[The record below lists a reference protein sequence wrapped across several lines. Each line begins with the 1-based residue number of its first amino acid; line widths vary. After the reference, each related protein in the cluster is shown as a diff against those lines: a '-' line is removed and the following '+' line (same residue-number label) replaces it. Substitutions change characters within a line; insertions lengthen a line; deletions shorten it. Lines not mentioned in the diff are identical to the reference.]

1 MATAKERAYV
11 RIRNTILSGTFPPG
25 FQLREEQLSELCGL
39 SRTPVRQ
46 ALQRLAAEGLITI
59 RENRRS
65 YVTDLSEAEFEQ
77 AFDVASMLESYS
89 AGLAA
94 TRLTEHDLQQLRE
107 LERRMETLAEG
118 DMRDYRRF
126 LELNMEFHNLIHKA
140 SGNRNLFEMIQR
152 VPDIANTILLKSG
165 DMKSMKEAQSDH
177 RSIIAA
183 LELRDAKLA
192 ELQMQVHIESIRRSM
207 RRLVFEKGVQSGN
220 SDEKRGDEKVIDK

>member
-1 MATAKERAYV
+1 MATAKERAYT
-11 RIRNTILSGTFPPG
+11 RIRNTILSGSFPPG
-25 FQLREEQLSELCGL
+25 YQLKEEELSELCGV

-46 ALQRLAAEGLITI
+46 AIQRLAAEGLITI
-59 RENRRS
+59 RENHRS
-65 YVTDLSEAEFEQ
+65 YVTDLSEEEFEQ

-94 TRLTEHDLQQLRE
+94 ARLTEGDLRKLRE
-107 LERRMETLAEG
+107 LEARMEKLAEG
-118 DMRDYRRF
+118 DVKDYRRF

-152 VPDIANTILLKSG
+152 VPDIANTILLKTG

-177 RSIIAA
+177 RNIIAA

-192 ELQMQVHIESIRRSM
+192 ELQMKLHVESIRRSM
-207 RRLVFEKGVQSGN
+207 RRIVFQKGGKSTSSGA
-220 SDEKRGDEKVIDK
+220 

>member
-1 MATAKERAYV
+1 MVTAKEQAYT
-11 RIRNTILSGTFPPG
+11 RIRNTILSGSFPPG
-25 FQLREEQLSELCGL
+25 FQLKEEELSELCGV

-46 ALQRLAAEGLITI
+46 AIQRLSAEGLITI

-65 YVTDLSEAEFEQ
+65 YVTDLSEEEFEQ

-94 TRLTEHDLQQLRE
+94 ARLSKNDLQQLRK
-107 LERRMETLAEG
+107 LEECMETLAE
-118 DMRDYRRF
+118 DDVKDYRRF
-126 LELNMEFHNLIHKA
+126 LELNMEFHNLIHEA

-165 DMKSMKEAQSDH
+165 DMHSMKDAQSEH

-192 ELQMQVHIESIRRSM
+192 ELRMKVHIESIRRSM
-207 RRLVFEKGVQSGN
+207 RRLVFGKGVRSDN
-220 SDEKRGDEKVIDK
+220 SDGKSRKSG